1 MVEACMTWADFA
13 DTHADREWE
22 GWAEF
27 YSAINAAGLSDTE
40 RQAAYRD
47 YRAAYTA
54 QVRGKSLDGWWNSR
68 RKGVKGERRAY
79 TDASTATEETAT

>member
-1 MVEACMTWADFA
+1 MTWAEFA

-27 YSAINAAGLSDTE
+27 YSAIDAAGLDDTE

-47 YRAAYTA
+47 WRINYGAAWADMEPEEFLEAGRAT
-54 QVRGKSLDGWWNSR
+54 
-68 RKGVKGERRAY
+68 VKGHKTRYR
-79 TDASTATEETAT
+79 DASTATEETAT